1 MDIYQKVKGGLFFV
15 NIYNI
20 QKLSHVIF
28 PYFIVFFVIFIEI
41 SNIVICIVQNIL
53 SLARFHFAISQ
64 ICVFKP

>member
-28 PYFIVFFVIFIEI
+28 PYFIVLFVIFIEI

-64 ICVFKP
+64 ICVFKS